1 VLGGKDGAAV
11 AAILG
16 ADAALDVGEI
26 GLTADDVA
34 SLGSGMELDNAL
46 LLLVIENVWIAGLR
60 DALRDAGLVYA
71 EQDYLTPEGLVALG
85 AMFATEIALG
95 RSRHPAQR
103 NRRITKQGENVRWLV
118 LCPPTFGVS
127 MSSQGR

>member
-95 RSRHPAQR
+95 
-103 NRRITKQGENVRWLV
+103 
-118 LCPPTFGVS
+118 
-127 MSSQGR
+127 

>member
-34 SLGSGMELDNAL
+34 SLGSGMDLGNAL
-46 LLLVIENVWIAGLR
+46 LLPVIENVWIAGL
-60 DALRDAGLVYA
+60 VCP
-71 EQDYLTPEGLVALG
+71 EQDYLMPEGLVALG
-85 AMFATEIALG
+85 AMFGTEIALG
-95 RSRHPAQR
+95 
-103 NRRITKQGENVRWLV
+103 
-118 LCPPTFGVS
+118 
-127 MSSQGR
+127 